1 MSALT
6 DTYPCPDDDWGL
18 KKIIELG
25 KHALRQR
32 RAEELAFDLLGLDGV
47 RVALDEDPGLL
58 NKVGSS
64 GALAEDTQSRFAGS
78 PQELGRK

>member
-6 DTYPCPDDDWGL
+6 DTYPCPDDDWDL

-47 RVALDEDPGLL
+47 RVALDEDLGLL
-58 NKVGSS
+58 DKAGNRS
-64 GALAEDTQSRFAGS
+64 ALAENTQSRFAGS
-78 PQELGRK
+78 PRELGRK

>member
-1 MSALT
+1 MSALA
-6 DTYPCPDDDWGL
+6 DTYPCPDDDRGL

-47 RVALDEDPGLL
+47 RVALDEDLGRHDKAG
-58 NKVGSS
+58 NSS
-64 GALAEDTQSRFAGS
+64 ALAEDTQSRFAGS